1 MKLSELPIGQEAV
14 VVRVKGDAFLKR
26 RLCDMGIIKGE
37 KVKVEHVAPL
47 GDPIE
52 VIVKNTRISLRTSEA
67 DQIEVEVE
75 NE

>member
-1 MKLSELPIGQEAV
+1 MKLSELQVGQEAV
-14 VVRVKGDAFLKR
+14 VVRVRGDAFLKR

-52 VIVKNTRISLRTSEA
+52 VVVKNTRLSLRRSEA
-67 DQIEVEVE
+67 DQIEVEVGGE
-75 NE
+75 